1 MDKENYKTICILGY
15 VFSALGAIVLTALE
29 FGWINTKPPQILYW
43 AYLIGSGP
51 KPLSRNGMTTNFILP
66 IRSF

>member
-15 VFSALGAIVLTALE
+15 VFASLGAIVLTALE

-43 AYLIGSGP
+43 AYLIGGLIT
-51 KPLSRNGMTTNFILP
+51 LSCAYKWFTKSEP
-66 IRSF
+66 